1 MSHSKKLFQIA
12 SVLDKYANYE
22 TSELDAL
29 IEAAENVGKSWSGS
43 WLSFESTI
51 YNRDFQPTDEIY
63 KRGSKPQYGAYGVLL
78 SADWQTYSSNR
89 VKQYVNEKAGNPST
103 GRFSDDGKEATKAFK
118 RAKSFAL
125 SFVYENFNTESDR
138 FIQSWVGEIEEL
150 EIFTEDDFIEAQR
163 SSEQKASKNR
173 DARRNNSSINMFRR
187 RRNTL
192 GSRVGTVHKDSP
204 KAVEENTETPPHIA
218 VLAKILATKQPFEA
232 CKVLNEQIVKLAIHM
247 TSIDETLLETGESG
261 HQTDRA
267 DNISSLEGNPD
278 RIEPLDQS
286 PDTTPRTMGSDV
298 FIVHGHDEAAKHVA
312 ARFVERLGLDAI
324 ILDEQVSR
332 GQTIIEKLEQKAS
345 NADFAIVLLTPDDMG
360 APKDKLDEL
369 KPRARQNVVLELGYF
384 LRGLGRERVCV
395 LHKEK
400 VELPSDIHGI
410 IYVPMD
416 DYDGWQNKLRQE
428 IEHAG
433 LPVQNR

>member
-1 MSHSKKLFQIA
+1 MAEATPSKLRVSKEEAYQKIQAQIEKGQQLRVRRIDSYDELEDA
-12 SVLDKYANYE
+12 RADFVNW
-22 TSELDAL
+22 SE
-29 IEAAENVGKSWSGS
+29 
-43 WLSFESTI
+43 
-51 YNRDFQPTDEIY
+51 Y
-63 KRGSKPQYGAYGVLL
+63 
-78 SADWQTYSSNR
+78 
-89 VKQYVNEKAGNPST
+89 NEKLLLVL
-103 GRFSDDGKEATKAFK
+103 FD
-118 RAKSFAL
+118 
-125 SFVYENFNTESDR
+125 
-138 FIQSWVGEIEEL
+138 
-150 EIFTEDDFIEAQR
+150 
-163 SSEQKASKNR
+163 
-173 DARRNNSSINMFRR
+173 NSSIVDVYNKPYDDKEIWDTYDLVPNIDKYRR
-187 RRNTL
+187 DVTTKIKRLGGISDQLVLFNDPSDTSQPTFSNEDISNTL
-192 GSRVGTVHKDSP
+192 
-204 KAVEENTETPPHIA
+204 
-218 VLAKILATKQPFEA
+218 QPTF
-232 CKVLNEQIVKLAIHM
+232 
-247 TSIDETLLETGESG
+247 SDE
-261 HQTDRA
+261 
-267 DNISSLEGNPD
+267 
-278 RIEPLDQS
+278 
-286 PDTTPRTMGSDV
+286 V
-298 FIVHGHDEAAKHVA
+298 FIVHGHDEAAKHA
-312 ARFVERLGLDAI
+312 GARFVEKLGLNAI